1 MAAEVLKFPHYL
13 SKNFPDQGPD
23 VQISG
28 QVRGVGLFAL
38 AASRVKSQLV
48 FEYAGS
54 ALGGIW
60 HLIQPLSMIA
70 IYAVV
75 FGIFMRVQPEY
86 PEISYGL
93 YLCSVLVPWMAFS
106 ESITKGSNSIV
117 RNRQYL
123 RKLNVSEVI
132 FSVESFIQVLIS
144 LSLGYVGVIILGLV
158 EGVSIQWSWLALP
171 PVLMLMIACGSG
183 IGLFFAVLVP
193 FFTDLTHA
201 IQICVRPMFW
211 LTPVLYPITMVD
223 DGFLLQVVSAQPS
236 TPFVLAIRKIYF
248 EGVFPSASSWLAMC
262 VWPICTVT
270 AGVVLLRCL
279 RHEIRDVL

>member
-1 MAAEVLKFPHYL
+1 MHQSHQYL
-13 SKNFPDQGPD
+13 SKNFSDQGPD
-23 VQISG
+23 VQIAG
-28 QVRGVGLFAL
+28 RVRGIRLFAL
-38 AASRVKSQLV
+38 AASRVKSQLG

-75 FGIFMRVQPEY
+75 FGIFLRVQPEY
-86 PEISYGL
+86 PGVSYGL
-93 YLCSVLVPWMAFS
+93 YLCSVLIPWMAFS
-106 ESITKGSNSIV
+106 EAILKGSTSII

-123 RKLNVSEVI
+123 RKLNVSEMI
-132 FSVESFIQVLIS
+132 FSVESFFLAFIGLLV
-144 LSLGYVGVIILGLV
+144 GYFGVIILGLI

-171 PVLMLMIACGSG
+171 PVFLLMIACGSG

-211 LTPVLYPITMVD
+211 LTPVIYPITQVG
-223 DGFLLQVVSAQPS
+223 DGFLFQVVSAQPS
-236 TPFVLAIRKIYF
+236 TPFVLAIRQIYF
-248 EGVFPSASSWLAMC
+248 EGAFPSMGSWLVMS

-270 AGVVLLRCL
+270 AGMVLLRCL
-279 RHEIRDVL
+279 HHEIRDVL